1 MPAKS
6 GRTVE
11 PRRELLMTLL
21 DQIGHEKQ
29 RISERLTRLDA
40 ERTKLGEQLNELEI
54 AQRALKRFGGKA
66 TATKERRRGR
76 AARSAPA
83 ADAARTAR
91 GSQPMQ
97 GVSLGDA
104 TLNAV
109 RAHAKGASADELLH
123 YLLRKFGLTARPNHL
138 GSCSATAVP
147 AGSNTAISA
156 GTCRPCCRRALRS
169 SRLRPADTRRALR
182 RWRPLDE
189 RIRRSDPCP

>member
-1 MPAKS
+1 
-6 GRTVE
+6 
-11 PRRELLMTLL
+11 MTLL

-91 GSQPMQ
+91 GSQQMQ

-123 YLLRKFGLTARPNHL
+123 YLSRKFGLTARPNHL
-138 GSCSATAVP
+138 GSALQ
-147 AGSNTAISA
+147 
-156 GTCRPCCRRALRS
+156 RHRRAG
-169 SRLRPADTRRALR
+169 RLEYRDQ
-182 RWRPLDE
+182 RWYLPPVLQKGAKKQ
-189 RIRRSDPCP
+189 SAATG